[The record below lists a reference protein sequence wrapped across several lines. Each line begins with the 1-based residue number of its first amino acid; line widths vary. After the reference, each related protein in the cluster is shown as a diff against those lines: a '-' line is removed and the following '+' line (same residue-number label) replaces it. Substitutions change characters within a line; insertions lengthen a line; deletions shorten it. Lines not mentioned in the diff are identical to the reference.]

1 MRIPL
6 RFLVPLLF
14 FGVLVGLLGWGLT
27 RDPSLVPSPLI
38 NKPVPTFTLPE
49 LKQPGKTFS
58 SARLARGHVA
68 LVNVWASWCVSCRA
82 EHPMLLQIARSGI
95 VPIYGLD
102 YKDTRKAA
110 LNWLDEFGDP
120 YRAVAQDKSGKVGI
134 NWGVYGVP
142 ETYVVDGKGIIRY
155 KRVGPITP
163 KVWKQKMR
171 PLIVRLK
178 NGEPLTKGETGT
190 SG

>member
-1 MRIPL
+1 MRSRL
-6 RFLVPLLF
+6 RFLVPLAF
-14 FGVLVGLLGWGLT
+14 FVGLVGLLGWGLT

-38 NKPVPTFTLPE
+38 NKPVPKFKLPE
-49 LKQPGKTFS
+49 LKQPGNTFT
-58 SARLARGHVA
+58 SARLAQGHVA

-82 EHPMLLQIARSGI
+82 EHPMLLQIAHSGI

-120 YRAVAQDKSGKVGI
+120 YQTVAQDKSGKVGI

-142 ETYVVDGKGIIRY
+142 ETYVVDGKGVIRY
-155 KRVGPITP
+155 KQVGPITP
-163 KVWKQKMR
+163 KVWKDKMR

-178 NGEPLTKGETGT
+178 KGEPLARGETGT